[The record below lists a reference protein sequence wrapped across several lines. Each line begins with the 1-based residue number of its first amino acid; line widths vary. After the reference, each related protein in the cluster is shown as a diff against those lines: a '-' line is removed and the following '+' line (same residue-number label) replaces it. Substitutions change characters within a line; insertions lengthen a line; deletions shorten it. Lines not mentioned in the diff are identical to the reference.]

1 VERARTQVEVTA
13 SREVRPLL
21 DRRAGRQRSCL
32 VAPESVIFR
41 EHRSP
46 SFRNAEPL
54 QRIFL
59 HFIRPRLR
67 RGATRPRQAL
77 VNLVR
82 RRDSPL
88 ASEARPVHV
97 DTDPRDAHGRLV
109 LHRGGT
115 LVRREG
121 GDSERSEESELP
133 GALHALHI
141 QDSELDGGEWA
152 AGERLLT
159 IRAADSAGQRSSASI
174 LLNRMYAWRNYGSV
188 DLPVGAD
195 RMTFVAS
202 VGHSTVGTITIGFD
216 SSEGLFV
223 DELFR
228 REVDEYRAVDQRV
241 CEFVKLAVDKMIT
254 SKRLLAALFHTAFI
268 YARDVK
274 ACEIIVI
281 EVNPRHV
288 RFYERMLG
296 FEVIGSSRL
305 KHRVNAPA
313 VLLGLDLEYVH
324 RRITEAGQLDFE
336 APSTGRSLYAYS
348 FSAEEEAGISA
359 RMKNAV
365 GGRPGISP
373 RTAAAR

>member
-1 VERARTQVEVTA
+1 LIQTPAVHMA
-13 SREVRPLL
+13 
-21 DRRAGRQRSCL
+21 D
-32 VAPESVIFR
+32 
-41 EHRSP
+41 
-46 SFRNAEPL
+46 SF
-54 QRIFL
+54 
-59 HFIRPRLR
+59 FIE
-67 RGATRPRQAL
+67 G
-77 VNLVR
+77 
-82 RRDSPL
+82 
-88 ASEARPVHV
+88 E
-97 DTDPRDAHGRLV
+97 
-109 LHRGGT
+109 T
-115 LVRREG
+115 LVGREIV
-121 GDSERSEESELP
+121 DSEIAEESELP
-133 GALHALHI
+133 GALHALHVR
-141 QDSELDGGEWA
+141 DSELDGKQWA

-188 DLPVGAD
+188 ELPGGAD
-195 RMTFVAS
+195 WMTFVAS
-202 VGHSTVGTITIGFD
+202 VGDSTVGTITIGFD

-274 ACEIIVI
+274 ECETILI

-305 KHRVNAPA
+305 KRRVNAPA
-313 VLLGLDLEYVH
+313 VLLGLDLAYVH
-324 RRITEAGQLDFE
+324 RRITEAGQLDLE
-336 APSTGRSLYAYS
+336 VRPTGRSLYAYS

-359 RMKNAV
+359 RMKDAV
-365 GGRPGISP
+365 CGRGAASRQA
-373 RTAAAR
+373 RTAS